1 MQSLIN
7 QVVWITGASAGIGES
22 LAKEC
27 ARRGARLVISARRQE
42 ELQRVALE
50 TGLSEDN
57 FLVIP
62 MDMEHYDSFSGLVDQ
77 VIEKFGRIDYLFNN
91 AGVSSRALA
100 VDTPVAIDKKMMD
113 INYLGHV
120 ALTKAVLPHM
130 ISAKKGHIIVTSS
143 VVGKFGT
150 PLRSA
155 YAAAKHALH
164 GFFDTLREELWDYNI
179 KVTILCP
186 GYIQTDVSVNAMTSS
201 GEKFNKMS
209 KFQAAGMTPDVLA
222 RKSIKAILKGKQE
235 ARFGGKEIMGIYLH
249 KFFPRL
255 LHRKLR
261 KMQANN
267 TFES

>member
-1 MQSLIN
+1 MQSLSN
-7 QVVWITGASAGIGES
+7 KVVWISGASAGIGRS
-22 LAKEC
+22 LAIES
-27 ARRGARLVISARRQE
+27 ARRGARLILSSRRKE
-42 ELQRVALE
+42 ELDGVAKE
-50 TGLSEDN
+50 TGLDSSQI
-57 FLVIP
+57 LIMP
-62 MDMEHYDSFSGLVDQ
+62 MDMQDYSDFSSLVEMA
-77 VIEKFGRIDYLFNN
+77 INKFGQIDYLFNN

-100 VDTPVAIDKKMMD
+100 IDTPVAIDKKIME

-130 ISAKKGHIIVTSS
+130 IKAGKGHIIVTSS

-155 YAAAKHALH
+155 YAASKHALH
-164 GFFDTLREELWDYNI
+164 GFFDTLREELWEDNI

-186 GYIQTDVSVNAMTSS
+186 GYIKTDVSVNALTSN

-209 KFQAAGMTPDVLA
+209 KFQAGGMEPDTLA
-222 RKSIKAILKGKQE
+222 RKIIKAVLKGKRE
-235 ARFGGKEIMGIYLH
+235 VNFGGSEIFGIYLH

-255 LHRKLR
+255 LYKKLR
-261 KMQANN
+261 KMQSKN